1 MPTHCC
7 VPECTKKGCREDDGR
22 KVSFFKFPDHV
33 GRRKQWL
40 HAIRREE
47 GKHFRITKGTKV
59 CSRHFRPEYDFVK
72 TLAGRTELRG
82 NAVPSKFA
90 WTRTSPRK
98 RKVPAVR
105 ESIDKTSRNPFEET
119 GTNDEPENSENCVD
133 EGENR
138 IEERETVESILSEN
152 LKMDAETQTTEP
164 KEGTETSPTQQIVDL
179 ESNLERAKRRIES
192 LQNQVFT
199 IERFQSSDASIHF
212 YTGFPNWKVFMSV
225 FRYLNPGDMGENI
238 TYWLSSRKNVSA
250 SVYEELA
257 ANGSKKGRSRSLR
270 PIDEYFLVMC
280 RLRQGFP
287 EEHLSHLFDIST
299 STVSRIFISWINFMY
314 LRLGQLNI
322 WPTRQVINETMP
334 EDFKQKYSST
344 RVIIDCTEV
353 RCQMP
358 SSLHLNG
365 ELFSNYKHHT
375 TLKGLIGISPGGAI
389 TFISQLY
396 TGSISDREIV
406 VRSGLLDLP
415 LQDGDSVMAD
425 KGFTIEDLLPLGVS
439 LNIPPF
445 LGSSNQMPAQDVVRT
460 QEIASL
466 RIHVE
471 RAINKIKNFH
481 IWDGVVPLHQFG
493 VVNQM
498 WAVCAILCNAQP
510 NIISI

>member
-7 VPECTKKGCREDDGR
+7 VPECNKKGCREDDGR

-98 RKVPAVR
+98 RKAPAVR
-105 ESIDKTSRNPFEET
+105 KSIDKTSRNPFEET
-119 GTNDEPENSENCVD
+119 GTNDEPENSENCAD

-164 KEGTETSPTQQIVDL
+164 KEGTETSLTQQIVDL

-238 TYWLSSRKNVSA
+238 SYWLSSRKNVSA
-250 SVYEELA
+250 SVYEEVA

>member
-1 MPTHCC
+1 M
-7 VPECTKKGCREDDGR
+7 
-22 KVSFFKFPDHV
+22 
-33 GRRKQWL
+33 
-40 HAIRREE
+40 
-47 GKHFRITKGTKV
+47 
-59 CSRHFRPEYDFVK
+59 
-72 TLAGRTELRG
+72 
-82 NAVPSKFA
+82 
-90 WTRTSPRK
+90 
-98 RKVPAVR
+98 
-105 ESIDKTSRNPFEET
+105 
-119 GTNDEPENSENCVD
+119 
-133 EGENR
+133 
-138 IEERETVESILSEN
+138 ESILSEN

-164 KEGTETSPTQQIVDL
+164 KEGTETSLTQQIVDL
-179 ESNLERAKRRIES
+179 ECNLERAKRPIES

-238 TYWLSSRKNVSA
+238 TYCLSSRKNVSA
-250 SVYEELA
+250 SVYEEVA

-270 PIDEYFLVMC
+270 PIDEYFHVMC

-396 TGSISDREIV
+396 TGSISDGEIV

-460 QEIASL
+460 QEIANL
-466 RIHVE
+466 RIHVK

-498 WAVCAILCNAQP
+498 WAVCRILCNAQP
-510 NIISI
+510 NVISI

>member
-1 MPTHCC
+1 M
-7 VPECTKKGCREDDGR
+7 
-22 KVSFFKFPDHV
+22 KVSFFKFPDEV
-33 GRRKQWL
+33 NRRKKWK
-40 HAIRREE
+40 HAIRRDE
-47 GKHFRITKGTKV
+47 GEYFQIKETTKV
-59 CSRHFRPEYDFVK
+59 CSRHFRENDFRK
-72 TLAGRTELRG
+72 TLAGRRELRTD
-82 NAVPSKFA
+82 AIPSVFA

-98 RKVPAVR
+98 RKPPTVR
-105 ESIDKTSRNPFEET
+105 ESIAGTSRIIFEET
-119 GTNDEPENSENCVD
+119 ETEEELNETENLEN
-133 EGENR
+133 EGES
-138 IEERETVESILSEN
+138 TQCEN
-152 LKMDAETQTTEP
+152 MTTDAETQTEP
-164 KEGTETSPTQQIVDL
+164 SEDIETALKQQIAGL
-179 ESNLERAKRRIES
+179 KCNLEKANRRMDS
-192 LQNQVFT
+192 LENQLFTVEKFQNNNN
-199 IERFQSSDASIHF
+199 AIHF
-212 YTGFPNWKVFMSV
+212 YSGFPNWDIFMAV
-225 FRYLNPGDMGENI
+225 FRFLNPGAMGENI
-238 TYWLSSRKNVSA
+238 TYWLSSKPNVSVD
-250 SVYEELA
+250 VYEEA
-257 ANGSKKGRSRSLR
+257 RFSENKKGRSRLLR

-287 EEHLSHLFDIST
+287 EEHLGHLFQIST
-299 STVSRIFISWINFMY
+299 PTVSRIFISWINFMY
-314 LRLGQLNI
+314 LKLGQINI
-322 WPTRQVINETMP
+322 WPTKKAIKETMP

-389 TFISQLY
+389 TFVSQLY

-406 VRSGLLDLP
+406 VRSGLLDVP
-415 LQDGDSVMAD
+415 YQEGDSVMAD

-445 LGSSNQMPAQDVVRT
+445 LGSSNKMPAQDVICT

-471 RAINKIKNFH
+471 RAINKIKNFR

-498 WAVCAILCNAQP
+498 WTVCAILCNAQS